1 MMRTIATAAVLGL
14 ASAVAFVNPADAA
27 GGLEQSGDGGYKI
40 GVHVTISGADAG
52 RLGKGGGTTM
62 SVQPS
67 CWWRKYNPDIG
78 GNDATTPE
86 GFQKFYD
93 ESIPYL
99 SGHAAAGRLSMPEYN
114 EVKRVADAAKNGE
127 HYTWYQLQCRDGVDP
142 VKAGFTKSGGT
153 YMGQQIGIGWAAFPD
168 GQIPEPYVAPE
179 DLATALWDYA
189 QQGLTNPGIGR
200 NPVIAANGGATL
212 VNVPTWFWV
221 NNPATSLADDG
232 KIDLVATAGNTTVTL
247 KASSSGVD
255 FTSPAGATSC
265 TVDQAKQAWSTG
277 KADAGACSISF
288 EKSSAGWPVTASIS
302 WSGRWDG
309 NDGTGGDLPVV
320 FHSTT
325 VNVPVVEVQVPNR

>member
-1 MMRTIATAAVLGL
+1 
-14 ASAVAFVNPADAA
+14 
-27 GGLEQSGDGGYKI
+27 
-40 GVHVTISGADAG
+40 
-52 RLGKGGGTTM
+52 
-62 SVQPS
+62 
-67 CWWRKYNPDIG
+67 
-78 GNDATTPE
+78 
-86 GFQKFYD
+86 
-93 ESIPYL
+93 
-99 SGHAAAGRLSMPEYN
+99 MPEYN

-221 NNPATSLADDG
+221 TNPATSLADDG
-232 KIDLVATAGNTTVTL
+232 KLNLVATAGNTTVTL
-247 KASSSGVD
+247 NAESSGVD
-255 FTSPAGATSC
+255 FTSAAGTTSC
-265 TVDQAKQAWSTG
+265 TVAQAKS
-277 KADAGACSISF
+277 KAGDCAISF
-288 EKSSAGWPVTASIS
+288 QRSNAGWPVTASTS
-302 WSGRWDG
+302 WSGAWSG
-309 NDGTGGDLPVV
+309 NDGSGAALPVV
-320 FHSTT
+320 GHSAT